1 MGPTPLFSNL
11 PREFLGPTISGV
23 VAEYAN
29 FGWAMTVYGF
39 MCLAFV
45 LMMIIIKLYECMK
58 KNRPSHKT
66 SGENTRN
73 AIPMTM
79 VDECKPLL
87 K

>member
-1 MGPTPLFSNL
+1 
-11 PREFLGPTISGV
+11 
-23 VAEYAN
+23 
-29 FGWAMTVYGF
+29 
-39 MCLAFV
+39 
-45 LMMIIIKLYECMK
+45 MMIIIKLYECMK